1 MRNLAIAIAKDFHV
15 ADRTG
20 AVVDHSLGQ
29 QVHKQQEDEH
39 RKPNHHADHFAH
51 HADELVAHGAHVVG
65 RGVAGKVTSIEVE
78 LLVAHIAVKVGGVVA
93 EQLVKV
99 VDAHIDIHIRL
110 RAPNAVL
117 AHVLKGIILAL
128 VLVAKLNL
136 LTLAPAKL
144 VEQATAKDDASVA
157 DVQPFPVARIGRDAV
172 DGNRLLAISAAAVVL
187 QLVDGVF
194 LGLRDCARAVVGRV
208 DRVDVVVVSVDLRGL
223 VNQVDS
229 LVAVTAEGIG
239 KIIKARIK
247 RILLVLDL
255 GERVLR
261 RGQALGRRR
270 CGRGIGCRLRRIGR
284 VVKLVIG
291 ILSGRK
297 QCAVH
302 RLQALECRP
311 LLTFLGGALKL
322 QRGLERVLVLG
333 DQARLEVIRVVRHR
347 GQNRQ
352 AKEQQQRRKRNTYEE
367 RGEVAQVAQEDAQ
380 AEARDKTHALRQLQ
394 AALGARLAA
403 RLVAKKL
410 QRRLAHLAKQTR
422 QRDEDERSGGNHSAL
437 HKDPPAPVHLEGR
450 QAVRTV
456 IEAAHGLGKEHNAER
471 GAQKR
476 RDHAHGSGKRK
487 VVQDDL
493 ASTIAAG
500 EQRADDGALLLD
512 GGVGKDHKDER
523 HDHDDDVEQRHPHHG
538 VAVYVVARIANA
550 LVGIGIDQI
559 VHARIG
565 VGQRLDHILLRID
578 AICSGEIAIGKGK
591 GIGVGGCA
599 ASVLERGK
607 AGVAD
612 LGHAI
617 GDGVH
622 RKVRIVEEQRLA
634 IGLGHDAADGV
645 GATLELDLIA
655 HGEVVVG
662 GEDTVDCHLI
672 VRFGLLALTVGRN
685 VHLSAVRIGAQ
696 RALGAVVA
704 GGLFDDGVNGEILV
718 ERDAA
723 DVLRRAFGSLELLVG
738 GLEGGGHAAVLNR
751 VRITHIVDK
760 AADGVGREQKARG
773 EGDASAHKQKDAQVL
788 ADIAAQLARETF
800 CEGCH
805 GAAYQSSSAAATGD
819 SLSSSSTM
827 RPSRRRSTRLAMRA
841 MAALWVTIMT
851 VQPYSRLTSSMS
863 CKISLDV
870 L

>member
-1 MRNLAIAIAKDFHV
+1 MRDLAIAIAKDFHV

-65 RGVAGKVTSIEVE
+65 RGVAGKVARVEVE
-78 LLVAHIAVKVGGVVA
+78 LLVAHVAIKVGGVVA

-172 DGNRLLAISAAAVVL
+172 DGNRLLAITIAAVVL
-187 QLVDGVF
+187 QLVNGVF
-194 LGLRDCARAVVGRV
+194 LGLRDCTRAVVGRI
-208 DRVDVVVVSVDLRGL
+208 DRVDIVVVSVDLRGL
-223 VNQVDS
+223 VDQVDS
-229 LVAVTAEGIG
+229 LVAVAAEGIG
-239 KIIKARIK
+239 KIVKARVE
-247 RILLVLDL
+247 RILLVLNL
-255 GERVLR
+255 GKRILR
-261 RGQALGRRR
+261 CGQALGRRR
-270 CGRGIGCRLRRIGR
+270 RGRGIGCRLRRIGR
-284 VVKLVIG
+284 IVKLVIG
-291 ILSGRK
+291 ILGGGK
-297 QCAVH
+297 QRAVN

-311 LLTFLGGALKL
+311 LLTLLGSALEL
-322 QRGLERVLVLG
+322 QRSLERVLVLG
-333 DQARLEVIRVVRHR
+333 DQACLEVVRVVRHR

-352 AKEQQQRRKRNTYEE
+352 AKEQQQRGKRNAHEE
-367 RGEVAQVAQEDAQ
+367 RGEVAQVAQEDTQ
-380 AEARDKTHALRQLQ
+380 AETGNKAHTLRQLQ
-394 AALGARLAA
+394 ATLGARFAA
-403 RLVAKKL
+403 RFVTKKL
-410 QRRLAHLAKQTR
+410 QRRLAHLAKQAH
-422 QRDEDERSGGNHSAL
+422 QRDEDERGGGNHGAL
-437 HKDPPAPVHLEGR
+437 HKDLPAPVHLEGR
-450 QAVRTV
+450 QTVRSV

-471 GAQKR
+471 SAQKR
-476 RDHAHGSGKRK
+476 RDHAHDGGKCQ
-487 VVQDDL
+487 VVQHDL
-493 ASTIAAG
+493 ASTITAG

-538 VAVYVVARIANA
+538 VAVHVVARIANA
-550 LVGIGIDQI
+550 LIGIGVDQI

-565 VGQRLDHILLRID
+565 VGQRLDHILLGVD
-578 AICSGEIAIGKGK
+578 AVRGGEVAIGKGE
-591 GIGVGGCA
+591 GVGVGGCA
-599 ASVLERGK
+599 AGIFERGK
-607 AGVAD
+607 AAIGD
-612 LGHAI
+612 LGHAVR
-617 GDGVH
+617 DGVH

-634 IGLGHDAADGV
+634 IGLGHDAADDV
-645 GATLELDLIA
+645 GAALKLNLIA

-662 GEDTVDCHLI
+662 GEDTVDGYLI
-672 VRFGLLALTVGRN
+672 VRLGLLALTVGRDID
-685 VHLSAVRIGAQ
+685 LGAVRIGAQ

-704 GGLFDDGVNGEILV
+704 GGLFDDGVDGKILV

-723 DVLRRAFGSLELLVG
+723 DVVGRVLGRLELVFG

-751 VRITHIVDK
+751 VRIAHVVDK
-760 AADGVGREQKARG
+760 ATDGVGREQKARG
-773 EGDASAHKQKDAQVL
+773 EGDASAHEQKDAQVL
-788 ADIAAQLARETF
+788 ADIAAQFARETF
-800 CEGCH
+800 CERCH

-827 RPSRRRSTRLAMRA
+827 CPSRRRSTRLAMRA
-841 MAALWVTIMT
+841 MAALWVTMMM
-851 VQPYSRLTSSMS
+851 VQP
-863 CKISLDV
+863 
-870 L
+870 